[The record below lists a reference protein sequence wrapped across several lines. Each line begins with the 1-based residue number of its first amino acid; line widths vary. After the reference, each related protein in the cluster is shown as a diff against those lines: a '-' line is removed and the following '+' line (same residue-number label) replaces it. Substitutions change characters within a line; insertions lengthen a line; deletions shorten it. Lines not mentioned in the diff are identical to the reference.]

1 MLNKGVLF
9 MKKKRI
15 IPFKYKLSII
25 ISFWIFLAF
34 NLIAF
39 NIYLNTNDSL
49 EKQYNLRKYADTN
62 VSLSNYN
69 FLYSNYNNSDFYL
82 LIMSVLFL
90 VISIVLG
97 ALIVFY
103 ISNPIK
109 KMMIG
114 IEEVS
119 NGNYDYMIEINTTDE
134 FNMLGK
140 SINNLSRKMKVL
152 IEEKCNKERELLLK
166 DSQIEM
172 QKDVIAS
179 QSEQISM
186 LNEKLE
192 ELFSENKNICIA
204 AINAL
209 TNSLEVKDVYTRGHC
224 ERVREYVVK
233 IGQALNLSKNEINEL
248 EFAALLHDIGKIG
261 IPSRI
266 LNKEDELTEEEAE
279 LIKMHPRLGYEIVK
293 NLPFL
298 DNAKYAILQ
307 HHERIDGKGYP
318 DGLVDEEISLYSKI
332 LAVADAFD
340 AMTTGRK
347 YRIIPYPKEV
357 ALEQLIHNK
366 NIQFDARIVD
376 VFVDIIKKEMNED
389 KNKIPS

>member
-1 MLNKGVLF
+1 
-9 MKKKRI
+9 
-15 IPFKYKLSII
+15 
-25 ISFWIFLAF
+25 
-34 NLIAF
+34 
-39 NIYLNTNDSL
+39 
-49 EKQYNLRKYADTN
+49 
-62 VSLSNYN
+62 
-69 FLYSNYNNSDFYL
+69 
-82 LIMSVLFL
+82 
-90 VISIVLG
+90 
-97 ALIVFY
+97 
-103 ISNPIK
+103 
-109 KMMIG
+109 MMIG

>member
-1 MLNKGVLF
+1 
-9 MKKKRI
+9 
-15 IPFKYKLSII
+15 
-25 ISFWIFLAF
+25 
-34 NLIAF
+34 
-39 NIYLNTNDSL
+39 
-49 EKQYNLRKYADTN
+49 
-62 VSLSNYN
+62 
-69 FLYSNYNNSDFYL
+69 
-82 LIMSVLFL
+82 
-90 VISIVLG
+90 
-97 ALIVFY
+97 
-103 ISNPIK
+103 
-109 KMMIG
+109 
-114 IEEVS
+114 
-119 NGNYDYMIEINTTDE
+119 
-134 FNMLGK
+134 
-140 SINNLSRKMKVL
+140 MKVL

>member
-1 MLNKGVLF
+1 
-9 MKKKRI
+9 
-15 IPFKYKLSII
+15 
-25 ISFWIFLAF
+25 
-34 NLIAF
+34 
-39 NIYLNTNDSL
+39 
-49 EKQYNLRKYADTN
+49 
-62 VSLSNYN
+62 
-69 FLYSNYNNSDFYL
+69 
-82 LIMSVLFL
+82 MSVLFL